1 MLQPEQIL
9 KRVLLQNEK
18 TIKQAIF
25 NEFKSRET
33 LDDVYQDFV
42 IHLDRKLKDKCN
54 DIEFIE
60 FNIFNRGYVYRMTV
74 NFCRDILRKNKSNI
88 FKCYDA
94 VDLAA
99 NTASFD
105 EITNAKEKELNKFIN
120 EILPLML
127 DVLNHSERHY
137 LELRYIYGYS
147 IAEIDSIM
155 GRKGSATFIKR
166 AIEKIRKNYK
176 KYDLMKKSYRD
187 AA

>member
-18 TIKQAIF
+18 TIKKAIL

-33 LDDVYQDFV
+33 LADVYQDFV
-42 IHLDRKLKDKCN
+42 IHLDRKLKEKCN

-60 FNIFNRGYVYRMTV
+60 FNIFNRGYVYRMAI

-88 FKCYDA
+88 FKRYDDL
-94 VDLAA
+94 DLASNA
-99 NTASFD
+99 ASFD
-105 EITNAKEKELNKFIN
+105 EITHAKEQELNKFIID
-120 EILPLML
+120 ILPLML
-127 DVLNHSERHY
+127 DVLNQSERHY

-147 IAEIDSIM
+147 IAEIDAIM

-166 AIEKIRKNYK
+166 AKEKIRKNFK
-176 KYDLMKKSYRD
+176 KFDQMKKSYLD